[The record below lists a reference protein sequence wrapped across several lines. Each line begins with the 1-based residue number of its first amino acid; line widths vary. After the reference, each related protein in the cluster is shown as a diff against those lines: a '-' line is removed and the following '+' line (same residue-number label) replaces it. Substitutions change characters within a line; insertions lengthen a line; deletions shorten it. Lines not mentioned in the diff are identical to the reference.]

1 MSAAAQIP
9 EGKGEEQ
16 SKGRNR
22 HLWTPREGHVDPS
35 LPAWKRKYW
44 EGVRQ
49 LKLQKEAERKGAPP
63 AVHHSI
69 FPQLT
74 PTTRHLFRKLEI

>member
-49 LKLQKEAERKGAPP
+49 LKLQKEAERKGACSPSLYFYSIDINP
-63 AVHHSI
+63 AFV
-69 FPQLT
+69 QKT
-74 PTTRHLFRKLEI
+74 